1 MATFNVSYLNYY
13 NITLFLSLKC
23 IVWVVKSYLDA
34 VQIGLKLRINYKTDL
49 IKKCPEFKNISNKT
63 THNVMVCMSN
73 KLIIIIYISKILVN
87 ISEKYI
93 RVKAESE

>member
-1 MATFNVSYLNYY
+1 MLY
-13 NITLFLSLKC
+13 NL
-23 IVWVVKSYLDA
+23 
-34 VQIGLKLRINYKTDL
+34 GLKLSINYKTCVYFDTDL

-73 KLIIIIYISKILVN
+73 KLIIIIYNSKIFVN